1 MATARDGGARGEKGR
16 GIGPELTTYRQK
28 RDPERTP
35 EPFGGRPPTGGRLF
49 VVQKHAARRL
59 HYDLRLEMDGVLK
72 SWAVPKGPS
81 AHAEE
86 KRLAVHVEDHPIEY
100 GDFEGVI
107 PAGNYGAGSVIVW
120 DRGWYR
126 SAKPED
132 PLTQLA
138 RGKLEVEIFGHKMRG
153 RWTLARMSGKD
164 KDWLLLKKADGAAI
178 PAGAVELTERY
189 PQSVLSGLTVEE
201 MANASGRLAAI
212 RARLD
217 ALGAPRGAVT
227 ARRQPFTLATLAER
241 PFSDP
246 AWLFEIKYDGVRV
259 LASRRG
265 DRVELYGRSGQD
277 TTSRYPE
284 VVRALRALPV
294 ESFVIDGEIVAL
306 DDAGRP
312 SFQRLQPRMALTDP
326 REIDRMA
333 GQRPAIGVF
342 FDCLM
347 LDDRD
352 LRKLPL
358 VERKECL
365 RLLVPS
371 LGTVRYGDH
380 VVEEGKAFFE
390 AASAQR
396 LEGIVAKRARSV
408 YSGGR
413 TRDWIKIKCQRRQEF
428 VIGGYTDPQGSRGH
442 FGALHL
448 GVYDGPASAPR
459 LVYVSKVGTGFDA
472 AGLEAILGKL
482 RPLARATS
490 PFDAGAIPTGRGHH
504 WVEPRLVAEVR
515 FTDWTEDGGLRHP
528 TFIGLRDDKKP
539 LECRREEPEQP
550 DPGPEAAPEPLP
562 ASERSSAPD
571 RSNASEPVPADRAT
585 RSKHRGQ
592 RHQAGVGGLGG
603 GAASAPP
610 QSEQDFPVAPAPARL
625 QPTNVKKIFWPGE
638 GLTKGDLI
646 AYYERVAPLMLP
658 YLRDRPLVLTRFP
671 DGITGK
677 SFYQKDAPD
686 FAPAWMRTERIYSRD
701 TERDIAYLV
710 VDDVEMLRYVANS
723 GAIPIH
729 LWASRIPSL
738 ERPDWLVLDLD
749 PKGAPFTDV
758 VRVALALRRI
768 LDRLEL
774 PSYVKTSGA
783 TGLHILL
790 PLGARYTY
798 EQCRTFARLLAVMG
812 VEAQPDI
819 STVARPLRARGG
831 KVYIDFGQNGHGQ
844 TIVAPYSLRPL
855 PGAPAS
861 CPLEWREVTPR
872 LDPARFTLETLPAR
886 FDKMAD
892 PLTPVLGD
900 GIDMAAALERIEALH
915 KNPSPLKGEGRVRGG
930 GAKGS
935 LSGRA
940 APGAGGRTRGRS
952 RPPRA

>member
-1 MATARDGGARGEKGR
+1 MATAPDRGEPAAKGP
-16 GIGPELTTYRQK
+16 GIVPDSLGGERPPPLEAYRKK
-28 RDPERTP
+28 RDPDRTP
-35 EPFGGRPPTGGRLF
+35 EPFGGRLPAGGRLF

-81 AHAEE
+81 GHAEE
-86 KRLAVHVEDHPIEY
+86 KRLAVHVEDHPLEY

-120 DRGWYR
+120 DYGWYR
-126 SAKPED
+126 STKPQD
-132 PLTQLA
+132 PLDQLA
-138 RGKLEVEIFGHKMRG
+138 RGKLEVEIFGYKMRG

-164 KDWLLLKKADGAAI
+164 RDWLLLKKADGAAL
-178 PAGAVELTERY
+178 PSGAAELIERY

-201 MANASGRLAAI
+201 MADRPARLAAV
-212 RARLD
+212 RARLE
-217 ALGAPRGAVT
+217 ALGAPRGEVD
-227 ARRQPFTLATLAER
+227 ARAHPFTLATLAER

-246 AWLFEIKYDGVRV
+246 AWLYEVKYDGVRV
-259 LASRRG
+259 LAARRG
-265 DRVELYGRSGQD
+265 ERVTLYGRSGQD

-294 ESFVIDGEIVAL
+294 DRFVIDGEIVAL

-326 REIDRMA
+326 RDIEMA
-333 GQRPAIGVF
+333 ARRQPAVGVF

-352 LRKLPL
+352 LRRRPL

-365 RLLVPS
+365 RLLVPA
-371 LGTVRYGDH
+371 LGPVRYGDH
-380 VVEEGKAFFE
+380 VAGEGRAFFE

-396 LEGIVAKRARSV
+396 LEGIVAKKARSV

-413 TRDWIKIKCQRRQEF
+413 TRDWIKIKCQKRQEF
-428 VIGGYTDPQGSRGH
+428 VIGGYTDPQGARGH

-448 GVYDGPASAPR
+448 GLYEGPAESPR
-459 LVYVSKVGTGFDA
+459 LVYVSKVGSGFDQ
-472 AGLEAILGKL
+472 AGLAAIWSRLG
-482 RPLARATS
+482 PLDRATP
-490 PFDAGAIPTGRGHH
+490 PFDAGAVPTGRGHH
-504 WVEPRLVAEVR
+504 WVEPRLVCEVR

-528 TFIGLRDDKKP
+528 TFIGLRDDRKP
-539 LECRREEPEQP
+539 EDCRRETAEPIDLGPAGGPATEPAAAPLAAP
-550 DPGPEAAPEPLP
+550 DPG
-562 ASERSSAPD
+562 
-571 RSNASEPVPADRAT
+571 
-585 RSKHRGQ
+585 
-592 RHQAGVGGLGG
+592 
-603 GAASAPP
+603 
-610 QSEQDFPVAPAPARL
+610 ARFK
-625 QPTNVKKIFWPGE
+625 PTNLRKVFWPAE
-638 GLTKGDLI
+638 GYTKADLI
-646 AYYERVAPLMLP
+646 EYYERIAPWMLP

-671 DGITGK
+671 DGIAGK
-677 SFYQKDAPD
+677 SFYQKDAPE
-686 FAPAWMRTERIYSRD
+686 FAPAWVRTERIYSRD

-723 GAIPIH
+723 AAIPIH
-729 LWASRIPSL
+729 CWASRVPSL

-768 LDRLEL
+768 LDGLAL

-798 EQCRTFARLLAVMG
+798 EQARTFARLLAMLG
-812 VEAQPDI
+812 VEAEPEI
-819 STVARPLRARGG
+819 STVARPLRDRGG

-844 TIVAPYSLRPL
+844 TIVAPFSLRPL

-872 LDPARFTLETLPAR
+872 LDPARFNLTTIAAR
-886 FDKMAD
+886 FEKLAD
-892 PLTPVLGD
+892 PLAPVLGE
-900 GIDMAAALERIEALH
+900 GLDMAAAIERIQSRQAQA
-915 KNPSPLKGEGRVRGG
+915 
-930 GAKGS
+930 GAVSAG
-935 LSGRA
+935 A
-940 APGAGGRTRGRS
+940 TPPAGGRRRGRS

>member
-1 MATARDGGARGEKGR
+1 MPDSLGGERPPPLEA
-16 GIGPELTTYRQK
+16 YRKK
-28 RDPERTP
+28 RDPDRTP
-35 EPFGGRPPTGGRLF
+35 EPFGGRLPAGGRLF

-81 AHAEE
+81 GHAEE
-86 KRLAVHVEDHPIEY
+86 KRLAVHVEDHPLEY

-120 DRGWYR
+120 DYGWYR
-126 SAKPED
+126 STKPQD
-132 PLTQLA
+132 PLDQLA
-138 RGKLEVEIFGHKMRG
+138 RGKLEVEIFGYKMRG

-164 KDWLLLKKADGAAI
+164 RDWLLLKKADGAAL
-178 PAGAVELTERY
+178 PSGAAELIERY

-201 MANASGRLAAI
+201 MADRPARLAAV
-212 RARLD
+212 RARLE
-217 ALGAPRGAVT
+217 ALGAPRGEVD
-227 ARRQPFTLATLAER
+227 ARAHPFTLATLAER

-246 AWLFEIKYDGVRV
+246 AWLYEVKYDGVRV
-259 LASRRG
+259 LAARRG
-265 DRVELYGRSGQD
+265 ERVTLYGRSGQD

-294 ESFVIDGEIVAL
+294 DRFVIDGEIVAL

-326 REIDRMA
+326 RDIEMA
-333 GQRPAIGVF
+333 ARRQPAVGVF

-352 LRKLPL
+352 LRRRPL

-365 RLLVPS
+365 RLLVPA
-371 LGTVRYGDH
+371 LGPVRYGDH
-380 VVEEGKAFFE
+380 VAGEGRAFFE

-396 LEGIVAKRARSV
+396 LEGIVAKKARSV

-413 TRDWIKIKCQRRQEF
+413 TRDWIKIKCQKRQEF
-428 VIGGYTDPQGSRGH
+428 VIGGYTDPQGARGH

-448 GVYDGPASAPR
+448 GLYEGPAESPR
-459 LVYVSKVGTGFDA
+459 LVYVSKVGSGFDQ
-472 AGLEAILGKL
+472 AGLAAIWSRLG
-482 RPLARATS
+482 PLDRATP
-490 PFDAGAIPTGRGHH
+490 PFDAGAVPTGRGHH
-504 WVEPRLVAEVR
+504 WVEPRLVCEVR

-528 TFIGLRDDKKP
+528 TFIGLRDDRKP
-539 LECRREEPEQP
+539 EDCRRETAEPIDLGPAGGPATEPAAAPLAAP
-550 DPGPEAAPEPLP
+550 DPG
-562 ASERSSAPD
+562 
-571 RSNASEPVPADRAT
+571 
-585 RSKHRGQ
+585 
-592 RHQAGVGGLGG
+592 
-603 GAASAPP
+603 
-610 QSEQDFPVAPAPARL
+610 ARFK
-625 QPTNVKKIFWPGE
+625 PTNLRKVFWPAE
-638 GLTKGDLI
+638 GYTKADLI
-646 AYYERVAPLMLP
+646 EYYERIAPWMLP

-671 DGITGK
+671 DGIAGK
-677 SFYQKDAPD
+677 SFYQKDAPE
-686 FAPAWMRTERIYSRD
+686 FAPAWVRTERIYSRD

-723 GAIPIH
+723 AAIPIH
-729 LWASRIPSL
+729 CWASRVPSL

-768 LDRLEL
+768 LDGLAL

-798 EQCRTFARLLAVMG
+798 EQARTFARLLAMLG
-812 VEAQPDI
+812 VEAEPEI
-819 STVARPLRARGG
+819 STVARPLRDRGG

-844 TIVAPYSLRPL
+844 TIVAPFSLRPL

-872 LDPARFTLETLPAR
+872 LDPARFNLKTIAAR
-886 FDKMAD
+886 FEKLAD
-892 PLTPVLGD
+892 PLAPVLGE
-900 GIDMAAALERIEALH
+900 GLDMAAAIERIQSRQAQA
-915 KNPSPLKGEGRVRGG
+915 
-930 GAKGS
+930 GAVSAG
-935 LSGRA
+935 A
-940 APGAGGRTRGRS
+940 TPPAGGRRRGRS